1 MRTICSSCRRRGIS
15 SILGTIIFVGIMF
28 TAVIP
33 MFLVMRQA
41 DTLHELRKHDL
52 ELMDDETS
60 REYLRVS
67 VFSAED
73 SPEGQPRMVIEV
85 ENRGDSVTKLVRIWI
100 NDEKEERNYLLNT
113 NDIYAEYFDV
123 ATDPKNY
130 SITVSTDKGNLFAS
144 VNALSYDGFTWI
156 QETTLW
162 IYVTIS
168 SPGVI
173 FHIEVDGISPI
184 VYHEEA
190 MVQKIGGSVF
200 QPFKVDVPGTYNVKI
215 KRGSQIIH
223 NEEVTITFPDGPSVV
238 WVDA

>member
-1 MRTICSSCRRRGIS
+1 M
-15 SILGTIIFVGIMF
+15 
-28 TAVIP
+28 
-33 MFLVMRQA
+33 
-41 DTLHELRKHDL
+41 
-52 ELMDDETS
+52 
-60 REYLRVS
+60 
-67 VFSAED
+67 
-73 SPEGQPRMVIEV
+73 
-85 ENRGDSVTKLVRIWI
+85 
-100 NDEKEERNYLLNT
+100 NT